1 MSCGRWLCEHQ
12 ARTSARTRVTRIL
25 DAWLFFCADQSGKPP
40 ELGAFAYFLQT
51 VIHSQQRRETSPLI
65 SCFMKLLAQWT
76 GSQWLLDPNGLH
88 RALVSLTM
96 NFRNRAAHIDELG
109 KTDYAACREL
119 VIGDDGALWRLLVAT
134 EGHRSDSNERSGR

>member
-1 MSCGRWLCEHQ
+1 
-12 ARTSARTRVTRIL
+12 
-25 DAWLFFCADQSGKPP
+25 
-40 ELGAFAYFLQT
+40 
-51 VIHSQQRRETSPLI
+51 
-65 SCFMKLLAQWT
+65 MKLLAQWT